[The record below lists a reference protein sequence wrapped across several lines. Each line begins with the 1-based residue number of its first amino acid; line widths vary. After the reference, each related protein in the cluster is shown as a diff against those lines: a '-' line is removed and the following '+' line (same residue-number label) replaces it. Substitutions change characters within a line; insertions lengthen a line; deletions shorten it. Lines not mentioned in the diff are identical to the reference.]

1 MISLSRGHLRFQAR
15 FDCFEMHQLCSLRD
29 VLAVVVRSSVNV
41 SVRCLVR
48 QARFTPAT
56 KRRYMTV
63 CRWFARNSTFVD
75 VREKVY
81 WMFNWALTNS
91 DSLFTAHHVGS
102 ILMLT
107 TSVCFQGSYL
117 HDCMRYERI
126 AFADGLVLSRSL
138 LCCEH
143 YVCHLCLAPVVDMS

>member
-56 KRRYMTV
+56 KYSGKLLAVLHLLMCERKYIGCSIGLYLIPTP
-63 CRWFARNSTFVD
+63 CSQ
-75 VREKVY
+75 
-81 WMFNWALTNS
+81 LTMS
-91 DSLFTAHHVGS
+91 DQFS
-102 ILMLT
+102 
-107 TSVCFQGSYL
+107 C
-117 HDCMRYERI
+117 
-126 AFADGLVLSRSL
+126 
-138 LCCEH
+138 
-143 YVCHLCLAPVVDMS
+143 